1 MTVGRFRNAPFSH
14 SYSHGCSGLAGIGA
28 GRIRGAYIMSRSTT
42 TRAVAVVAALCLGA
56 AACSSSGSSSAPA
69 SSTALVIEDNNGA
82 TAYTNNFNPFDSGDF
97 VLTENTASFV
107 YEPLFQFNT
116 LNSSEAP
123 IPWLATSYAWS
134 AGNTTLT
141 LDLRKNVKWTD
152 GTPFTSADVAYT
164 FQAVTQTQAANQ
176 SGVPT
181 PSSITTPDA
190 DTVVMKFATP
200 ESANFVAI
208 GDQLIVQKAQW
219 SKFSNPATEVLPGAQ
234 AIGTGPYELNHFD
247 SQDVTYKANANYWG
261 GAPKVGALS
270 IPLYTNA
277 NSATLALSQGKIDLA
292 GNDIN
297 DVVTT
302 FVDKNPSQYHLYES
316 QAPYF
321 PAGNTVSLLLNT
333 NDPNSPFLADA
344 AVRKAI
350 SAALDRAE
358 LASQCETNYEAP
370 ATSAGGLT
378 LPIDNSYLDP
388 SVAKDIDSAPDQTS
402 VKTLMTGDGFTMNGS
417 NQWTK
422 NGQTV
427 KFTIIDPNSFG
438 DYWCDAQQMQTQLN
452 TAGFNASVNGAF
464 TYTTWTQ
471 AITTGNFDVALHWG
485 QGNTPFQRLQ
495 FILDYSQSA
504 PEGQTAAGD
513 YDRYTSTAAT
523 SAVTAYESATTSSAE
538 QSALNQM
545 QEVFANDMPAIP
557 VLYGAS
563 WYEYSTANFTGWPTQ
578 SNPYI
583 NPSPNNQAYEYLV
596 LQLKPVS

>member
-1 MTVGRFRNAPFSH
+1 
-14 SYSHGCSGLAGIGA
+14 
-28 GRIRGAYIMSRSTT
+28 MSRSTT
-42 TRAVAVVAALCLGA
+42 TKAIAVMAALCLGA
-56 AACSSSGSSSAPA
+56 AACSSSGKSNTAA
-69 SSTALVIEDNNGA
+69 STTALVVEDNNGA

-97 VLTENTASFV
+97 VLTENTAAFV

-123 IPWLATSYAWS
+123 IPWLATSYNWS
-134 AGNTTLT
+134 DGNTTLT
-141 LDLRKNVKWTD
+141 LDLRKNVKWSD
-152 GTPFTSADVAYT
+152 GTAFTSADVAYT
-164 FQAVTQTQAANQ
+164 FNAIAKDQAANQ
-176 SGVPT
+176 FSVPT
-181 PSSITTPDA
+181 ASSITTPDA
-190 DTVVMKFATP
+190 NTVVMKFASP
-200 ESANFVAI
+200 QAANFLAI
-208 GDQLIVQKAQW
+208 GEQLIVQKAQW
-219 SKFSNPATEVLPGAQ
+219 SKYANIATQVVGGAS
-234 AIGTGPYELNHFD
+234 AIGTGPYVLDHF
-247 SQDVTYKANANYWG
+247 SPQDVTYKANSSYWG
-261 GAPKVGALS
+261 GTPKVGEIS

-277 NSATLALSQGKIDLA
+277 NSATLALSSGKIDLA

-321 PAGNTVSLLLNT
+321 PASNTVSLMVNN

-350 SAALDRAE
+350 SAALNRSE
-358 LASQCETNYEAP
+358 LASQCETNYELP

-378 LPIDNSYLDP
+378 LPIDNSSLDP
-388 SVAKDIDSAPDQTS
+388 KVAKDINSAPDQTT
-402 VKTLMTGDGFTMNGS
+402 VQQLMTGDGFTMGAN

-485 QGNTPFQRLQ
+485 VGNTPFQRLQ
-495 FILDYSQSA
+495 FILDNTQTA

-513 YDRYTSTAAT
+513 YDRYSSTQAAA
-523 SAVTAYESATTSSAE
+523 AVTAYESATTASA
-538 QSALNQM
+538 QQTALDQI

-557 VLYGAS
+557 VLYGAA
-563 WYEYSTANFTGWPTQ
+563 WYEYSTANFTGWPTE

-596 LQLKPVS
+596 LKLQPVS

>member
-1 MTVGRFRNAPFSH
+1 
-14 SYSHGCSGLAGIGA
+14 
-28 GRIRGAYIMSRSTT
+28 MSRSTT
-42 TRAVAVVAALCLGA
+42 TKGIALVAALALGA
-56 AACSSSGSSSAPA
+56 AACSSSGSSNKPA
-69 SSTALVIEDNNGA
+69 STTALVIEDNNGA

-97 VLTENTASFV
+97 VLTENTASFI

-116 LNSSEAP
+116 LNSSQKP
-123 IPWLATSYAWS
+123 IPWLATDYTWS
-134 AGNTTLT
+134 AGNKTLT
-141 LDLRKNVKWTD
+141 LDLRKNVKWSD
-152 GTPFTSADVAYT
+152 GTPFTSADVAFT
-164 FQAVTQTQAANQ
+164 FDAVTKTQAANQ

-181 PSSITTPDA
+181 PSSIDTPDA
-190 DTVVMKFATP
+190 NTVVLNFSTP
-200 ESANFVAI
+200 EAANFIAI

-219 SKFSNPATEVLPGAQ
+219 SAFSNPATEVLAGAK
-234 AIGTGPYELNHFD
+234 AVGTGPYELDHF
-247 SQDVTYKANANYWG
+247 SPQDVTYKANSGYWG
-261 GAPKVGALS
+261 GSPKVGELS
-270 IPLYTNA
+270 VPLYTNA

-321 PAGNTVSLLLNT
+321 PAGNTVSLMVNT
-333 NDPNSPFLADA
+333 NDSNSPFLADA

-350 SAALDRAE
+350 SAALNRAE
-358 LASQCETNYEAP
+358 LASQCETNYESP
-370 ATSAGGLT
+370 ASSAGGLT
-378 LPIDNSYLDP
+378 LPIDSSYLDP
-388 SVAKDIDSAPDQTS
+388 AVAKDISASPQQSTVQS
-402 VKTLMTGDGFTMNGS
+402 LMTQDGFTMAN

-485 QGNTPFQRLQ
+485 QGSTPFQRLQ
-495 FILDYSQSA
+495 FILDSTQTA

-513 YDRYTSTAAT
+513 YDRYSSTDATAAV
-523 SAVTAYESATTSSAE
+523 SAYEGANSPSAE
-538 QSALNQM
+538 QSALNQL

-578 SNPYI
+578 ANPYI

>member
-1 MTVGRFRNAPFSH
+1 
-14 SYSHGCSGLAGIGA
+14 
-28 GRIRGAYIMSRSTT
+28 MSRSTT
-42 TRAVAVVAALCLGA
+42 TKAIAVMAALCLGA
-56 AACSSSGSSSAPA
+56 AACSSSGKSNTAA
-69 SSTALVIEDNNGA
+69 STTALVIEDNNGA

-97 VLTENTASFV
+97 VLTENTASFT

-123 IPWLATSYAWS
+123 IPWLATGYNWAD
-134 AGNTTLT
+134 GNTTLT
-141 LDLRKNVKWTD
+141 IDLRKNVKWSD
-152 GTPFTSADVAYT
+152 GTAFTSADVAFT
-164 FQAVTQTQAANQ
+164 FNAIAKDQAANQ
-176 SGVPT
+176 FGVPT
-181 PSSITTPDA
+181 ASSITTPDA

-200 ESANFVAI
+200 QAANFLAI
-208 GDQLIVQKAQW
+208 GEQLIVQKAQW
-219 SKFSNPATEVLPGAQ
+219 SKYSNIATQVVGGAA
-234 AIGTGPYELNHFD
+234 AIGTGPYVLDHF
-247 SQDVTYKANANYWG
+247 SPQDVTYKANSGYWG
-261 GAPKVGALS
+261 GSPKVGEIS

-277 NSATLALSQGKIDLA
+277 NSATLALSSGKIDLA

-321 PAGNTVSLLLNT
+321 PASNTVSLMLNT

-350 SAALDRAE
+350 SAAINRSE
-358 LASQCETNYEAP
+358 LASQCETNYELP

-378 LPIDNSYLDP
+378 LPIDNSSLDP
-388 SVAKDIDSAPDQTS
+388 KVAKDISSSPDQST
-402 VKTLMTGDGFTMNGS
+402 VQQLMTGDGFTMGAN

-422 NGQTV
+422 SGQTV

-495 FILDYSQSA
+495 FIMDNTQTA

-513 YDRYTSTAAT
+513 YDRYSSTAGAA
-523 SAVTAYESATTSSAE
+523 AVTAYESATTSSA
-538 QSALNQM
+538 QQTALDQM

-557 VLYGAS
+557 VLYGAA
-563 WYEYSTANFTGWPTQ
+563 WYEYSTANFTGWPTA

-596 LQLKPVS
+596 LKLQPVS